1 MSNGIAFV
9 DSIKSIAGNQCC
21 WSGVVL
27 LGDLIG
33 TALLCS
39 CATVA
44 GASEKIMIVEMQ
56 MFVLKHV
63 AAQLVQ

>member
-1 MSNGIAFV
+1 MSDGIVFV
-9 DSIKSIAGNQCC
+9 DSIKGIAGNQCC
-21 WSGVVL
+21 WSGAVL

-33 TALLCS
+33 TVLLCS

-44 GASEKIMIVEMQ
+44 GASKKIMIVEMQ
-56 MFVLKHV
+56 MFVLKPV